1 MKKFPLLL
9 SVLLISFFTRAQQ
22 SYLLAG
28 TYTGSSSKGIYVY
41 EFDAATG
48 ELRFISSVS
57 TSNPSYL
64 AISPTEKYVYA
75 VNEDQPGHI
84 SSYRFDKK
92 TGELHFL
99 NEVAS
104 AGDHPCYIA
113 VHPSGKWVVSG
124 NYSSG
129 NFSVF
134 KVTNDGAL
142 ETTHQSIRHK
152 GKSINAERQ
161 TGPHVHATVF
171 SKNGETLFV
180 PDLGLD
186 KVFLYHFNELT
197 GTVSETPS
205 SSITVN
211 PGNGPR
217 HIELSKNQQFAY
229 LAEEM
234 SGSVSVWKHNNQ
246 SWKKV
251 QQLSSHP
258 SAFKGFKGSAD
269 IHLSPDGRFLYMSNR
284 GDANNIAIF
293 SVNPK
298 TGLLTISGFQP
309 TLGTKPR
316 NFTIDP
322 AGNFLLVANQ
332 NSDNIVIF
340 RINKKTG
347 LLTPLPLQLSIPQ
360 PVCLKWISL

>member
-1 MKKFPLLL
+1 MKKISLLL

-28 TYTGSSSKGIYVY
+28 TYTGSTSKGIYVY

-48 ELRFISSVS
+48 ELRFISSAK

-64 AISPTEKYVYA
+64 AIGPSEEFVYA

-84 SSYRFDKK
+84 SSYRFNKK
-92 TGELHFL
+92 TGELYFL

-104 AGDHPCYIA
+104 VGDHPCYIA
-113 VHPSGKWVVSG
+113 VHPSGKWVVAG
-124 NYSSG
+124 NYRSG

-134 KVTNDGAL
+134 NVKNDGAL
-142 ETTHQSIRHK
+142 EATHQTIQHK

-161 TGPHVHATVF
+161 AGPHVHATVF
-171 SKNGETLFV
+171 SQDGQTLFV

-186 KVFLYHFNELT
+186 KVMLYRFNTLT
-197 GTVSETPS
+197 GTVSETTPFS
-205 SSITVN
+205 MSVN

-234 SGSVSVWKHNNQ
+234 GGSVSVWKHSNQ

-258 SAFKGFKGSAD
+258 ALFKGFKGSAD
-269 IHLSPDGRFLYMSNR
+269 IHLSPDGHFLYMSNR

-293 SVNPK
+293 SVNQQ
-298 TGLLTISGFQP
+298 TGLLSVIGFQP
-309 TLGTKPR
+309 TLGNKPR

-322 AGNFLLVANQ
+322 TGTYLLVANQ
-332 NSDNIVIF
+332 DSDTIVLF

-347 LLTPLPLQLSIPQ
+347 MLTPLPAQIRIPQ
-360 PVCLKWISL
+360 PVCLKWISK

>member
-9 SVLLISFFTRAQQ
+9 SVLLISLFTRAQQ

-28 TYTGSSSKGIYVY
+28 TYTGSTSKGIYVY

-48 ELRFISSVS
+48 ELRFISSAT

-64 AISPTEKYVYA
+64 AISPTEKFVYA
-75 VNEDQPGHI
+75 VNEDQPGRI

-92 TGELHFL
+92 TGALHFL

-113 VHPSGKWVVSG
+113 VHPSGKWVVAG

-134 KVTNDGAL
+134 KVKKDGAL
-142 ETTHQSIRHK
+142 NASHQTIQHQ
-152 GKSINAERQ
+152 GKSINVERQ

-171 SKNGETLFV
+171 SKDGETLFV

-186 KVFLYHFNELT
+186 KVMLYRFNTLT
-197 GTVSETPS
+197 GTVSKASPPFLA
-205 SSITVN
+205 ID

-217 HIELSKNQQFAY
+217 HIELSKNQYFAY

-234 SGSVSVWKHNNQ
+234 GGSVSVWKHSNVT
-246 SWKKV
+246 WKKV

-258 SAFKGFKGSAD
+258 AAFKGFKGSAD
-269 IHLSPDGRFLYMSNR
+269 IHLSPNGRFLYLSNR

-293 SVNPK
+293 SVNQQS
-298 TGLLTISGFQP
+298 GLLTVVGFQP
-309 TLGTKPR
+309 TLGIKPR

-322 AGNFLLVANQ
+322 TGNYLLVANQ
-332 NSDNIVIF
+332 DSNNVVVF

-347 LLTPLPLQLSIPQ
+347 LLSPLPAQLSIPQ